1 MNKPE
6 KHLFRVSKDISNIGM
21 PRYTKLIG
29 YFWAYDRKRLGEYLD
44 KHDIHWSDI
53 SIVLPFDIEDEVV

>member
-1 MNKPE
+1 MQGVDNKKPE
-6 KHLFRVSKDISNIGM
+6 KHLFRVVNSM

-53 SIVLPFDIEDEVV
+53 NIVLPFDIDDEVV